1 MRIEEFL
8 DYLRLERN
16 YSALTVLK
24 YETCLRLFEVFFR
37 GLGTGLEWETV
48 DSDVIRDW
56 MELMMDEGEKATTV
70 NGKLSAVRSFYRF
83 ALRKGLVSHDP
94 AHNVT
99 GPKKE
104 KQLPKFIREK
114 DMDRLLSPE
123 MWSDEYKD
131 VCARTLLITFYESG
145 MRVAELVSLD
155 DEMVDFV
162 NHQLKVT
169 GKRNKQRIIPF
180 GEEMERALLDYVAL
194 RDEQVIR
201 QESGFFLSDKGKRM
215 NIPQVRRIVK
225 QQLGRVTT
233 QKKRSPHVLRH
244 SFATAMLNHEAGL
257 ESVKKLLGHESLATT
272 EIYTHTTFEQLK
284 KVYNKAHPRS

>member
-1 MRIEEFL
+1 MWTEEFL

-24 YETCLRLFEVFFR
+24 YETCLRQFEEFFTNM
-37 GLGTGLEWETV
+37 GTGLEWDTV

-56 MELMMDEGEKATTV
+56 MEQMMDKGEKATTV
-70 NGKLSAVRSFYRF
+70 NGKLSAVRSFYRY
-83 ALRKGLVSHDP
+83 ALRRNLIERDP
-94 AHNVT
+94 AHSVT

-114 DMDRLLSPE
+114 DMDRLLSDD
-123 MWSDEYKD
+123 MWTDSYKD
-131 VCARTLLITFYESG
+131 ICARTLLITFYESG
-145 MRVAELVSLD
+145 MRVAE
-155 DEMVDFV
+155 
-162 NHQLKVT
+162 K
-169 GKRNKQRIIPF
+169 
-180 GEEMERALLDYVAL
+180 
-194 RDEQVIR
+194 
-201 QESGFFLSDKGKRM
+201 GFFLTDKGRRM
-215 NIPQVRRIVK
+215 SIPQVRRVVEM
-225 QQLGRVTT
+225 QLGRVTT

-257 ESVKKLLGHESLATT
+257 ESVRKLLGHESLATT

>member
-1 MRIEEFL
+1 MRTEEFL

-24 YETCLRLFEVFFR
+24 YETCLRQFEEFFV
-37 GLGTGLEWETV
+37 GLGGGLTWDTI

-56 MELMMDEGEKATTV
+56 MEQLMDKSERAATV
-70 NGKLSAVRSFYRF
+70 NGKLSAVRSFYRY
-83 ALRKGLVSHDP
+83 ALRKNLIERDP
-94 AHNVT
+94 AHSVT

-114 DMDRLLSPE
+114 DMDRLLSDE
-123 MWSDEYKD
+123 MWTDGYKD
-131 VCARTLLITFYESG
+131 SLARTLLVTFYETG
-145 MRVAELVSLD
+145 MRVSELVSLE

-162 NHQLKVT
+162 NRQLKVT

-180 GEEMERALLDYVAL
+180 GEELEQALRDYIAV
-194 RDEQVIR
+194 RDEQVDR
-201 QESGFFLSDKGKRM
+201 QENGLFLTGKGRRM
-215 NIPQVRRIVK
+215 NVGQVRRVVET
-225 QQLGRVTT
+225 QLGRVTT

-257 ESVKKLLGHESLATT
+257 ESVRKLLGHESLATT

-284 KVYNKAHPRS
+284 KVYNKAHPRR

>member
-1 MRIEEFL
+1 MWTEEFL

-24 YETCLRLFEVFFR
+24 YETCLRQFEEFFTNM
-37 GLGTGLEWETV
+37 GTGLEWDTV

-56 MELMMDEGEKATTV
+56 MEQMMDNGEKATTV
-70 NGKLSAVRSFYRF
+70 NGKLSAVRSFYRY
-83 ALRKGLVSHDP
+83 ALRRNLIERDP
-94 AHNVT
+94 AHSVT

-114 DMDRLLSPE
+114 DMDRLLSDD
-123 MWSDEYKD
+123 MWTDNYKD
-131 VCARTLLITFYESG
+131 ICARTLLITFYESG
-145 MRVAELVSLD
+145 MRVAELVSLE

-162 NHQLKVT
+162 NRQLKVT

-180 GEEMERALLDYVAL
+180 GEEMEQALRDYITI
-194 RDEQVIR
+194 RDEQVAR
-201 QESGFFLSDKGKRM
+201 LEKGFFLTDKGRRM
-215 NIPQVRRIVK
+215 SIPQVRRVVEM
-225 QQLGRVTT
+225 QLGRVTT

-257 ESVKKLLGHESLATT
+257 ESVRKLLGHESLATT

>member
-1 MRIEEFL
+1 MRTEEFL

-24 YETCLRLFEVFFR
+24 YETCLRQFEEFFV
-37 GLGTGLEWETV
+37 GLGGGLTWDTI

-56 MELMMDEGEKATTV
+56 MEQLMDKSERAATV
-70 NGKLSAVRSFYRF
+70 NGKLSAVRSFYRY
-83 ALRKGLVSHDP
+83 ALRKNLIERDP
-94 AHNVT
+94 AHSVT

-114 DMDRLLSPE
+114 DMDRLLSDE
-123 MWSDEYKD
+123 MWTDGYKD
-131 VCARTLLITFYESG
+131 SLARTLLVTFYETG
-145 MRVAELVSLD
+145 MRVSELVSLE

-162 NHQLKVT
+162 NRQLKVT

-180 GEEMERALLDYVAL
+180 GEELEQALRDYIAV
-194 RDEQVIR
+194 RDEQVDR
-201 QESGFFLSDKGKRM
+201 QENGLFLTGKGRRM
-215 NIPQVRRIVK
+215 NVGQVRRVVET
-225 QQLGRVTT
+225 QLGRVTT

-257 ESVKKLLGHESLATT
+257 ESVRKLLGHESLATT